1 MEPASSATSS
11 RPRLSE
17 RPDDDVLACL
27 PTGVRRPRHFTVVVR
42 ADVLVTVV

>member
-17 RPDDDVLACL
+17 SPGEDVLAC
-27 PTGVRRPRHFTVVVR
+27 PSTGVRRPRHFTVVVR